1 MGILGFIILGLII
14 GAIAKAIMPG
24 DDPGG
29 IIITMAIG
37 ILGALLGGVIGS
49 AIFGGGLGTFFDL
62 RTWLLALVGS
72 VILLAGYRMVTGR
85 HSVSR

>member
-1 MGILGFIILGLII
+1 VGILGFIILGLII

-29 IIITMAIG
+29 ILITMAIG
-37 ILGALLGGVIGS
+37 IVGALLGGVIGS
-49 AIFGGGLGTFFDL
+49 AVFGGGLGTFFDL

>member
-1 MGILGFIILGLII
+1 MGILGFIVLGLII

-24 DDPGG
+24 NDPGG
-29 IIITMAIG
+29 ILITMAIG

-62 RTWLLALVGS
+62 RTWLLALLGS

-85 HSVSR
+85 QVTR